1 VIDMTKVNLEN
12 DHVQHWDVVVSPD
25 QPWWN
30 LDLKEIW
37 QYRDLLFLLVRRDL
51 LAIYKQTV
59 LGPLWQLVQPLLTS
73 LMFAFVF
80 GIMGRMAAEGIPS
93 TLFYMAA
100 VVPWIFFANVLNK
113 TSTTLVTN
121 ASLMTK
127 VYFPRL
133 IAPLATT
140 LSTAVS
146 SLIQLALFFIIALG
160 YRLLGGYA
168 WSLDLSILM
177 LPVLL
182 LILVGLGFGLG
193 VIVSAMTTRF
203 RDLAFLVGFG
213 VQLLMY
219 MSPVIFPLDRVEP
232 GSNLRLALELNPMTP
247 VIEGFRAVLIGTY
260 VEWSTLLYSFGW
272 MVGVILVGL
281 AMFRR
286 VERTYVDVV

>member
-1 VIDMTKVNLEN
+1 VIAMTKVNVDN
-12 DHVQHWDVVVSPD
+12 DHGQHWDVVVSPD

-30 LDLKEIW
+30 IDLKEIW

-51 LAIYKQTV
+51 LAVYKQTV

-80 GIMGRMAAEGIPS
+80 GMMGRMAAEGIPP

-100 VVPWIFFANVLNK
+100 VVPWIFFSNVLNK
-113 TSTTLVTN
+113 TSTTLVAN
-121 ASLMTK
+121 ANLMTK

-160 YRLLGGYA
+160 YRLFAGYA
-168 WSLDLSILM
+168 WTLDSSILM

-182 LILVGLGFGLG
+182 VILVGLGFGLG
-193 VIVSAMTTRF
+193 VMVSAMTTRF
-203 RDLAFLVGFG
+203 RDLGFLVGFG
-213 VQLLMY
+213 IQLLMY

-232 GSNLRLALELNPMTP
+232 GSKLRMVLEYNPMTP
-247 VIEGFRAVLIGTY
+247 VIEGFRAVLVGTY
-260 VEWSTLLYSFGW
+260 VDWSTLLYSVLW

>member
-1 VIDMTKVNLEN
+1 MTKVNVEY
-12 DHVQHWDVVVSPD
+12 DQTQQWEVIVTPD

-30 LDLKEIW
+30 IDLREIW
-37 QYRDLLFLLVRRDL
+37 RYRDLLMLLVRRDL

-80 GIMGRMAAEGIPS
+80 GIMGRMAADGIPP

-113 TSTTLVTN
+113 TSTTLVTSAN
-121 ASLMTK
+121 LMTK

-140 LSTAVS
+140 LSTAIS

-160 YRLLGGYA
+160 YRLFGGYA
-168 WSLDLSILM
+168 WSLDATILM

-219 MSPVIFPLDRVEP
+219 MSPVIFPLDKVEP
-232 GSNLRLALELNPMTP
+232 GSKLRMVLELNPMTP

-272 MVGVILVGL
+272 VVGVIVIGL

>member
-1 VIDMTKVNLEN
+1 MIDMTKVNLEN

>member
-1 VIDMTKVNLEN
+1 MTKSNVNS
-12 DHVQHWDVVVSPD
+12 DQAQHWDVVVTPD

-30 LDLKEIW
+30 LDLREIW
-37 QYRDLLFLLVRRDL
+37 RYRDLLFLLVRRDL
-51 LAIYKQTV
+51 LAVYKQTV

-80 GIMGRMAAEGIPS
+80 GVMGRMALEGIPP

-100 VVPWIFFANVLNK
+100 VIPWIFFANVLNK
-113 TSTTLVTN
+113 TSTTLVAN
-121 ASLMTK
+121 AGLMTK

-140 LSTAVS
+140 VSTGVS
-146 SLIQLALFFIIALG
+146 SMIQLAMFFFIALG
-160 YRLLGGYA
+160 YRLFADYA
-168 WSLDLSILM
+168 WTLDASILM

-182 LILVGLGFGLG
+182 MILVGLGFGLG

-219 MSPVIFPLDRVEP
+219 MSPVIFPLEKVAIGSKLRMVVEW
-232 GSNLRLALELNPMTP
+232 NPMTP
-247 VIEGFRAVLIGTY
+247 VIEGFRSVLVGTDM
-260 VEWSTLLYSFGW
+260 EWSTLLYSLGW
-272 MVGVILVGL
+272 MVGVILIGL

>member
-1 VIDMTKVNLEN
+1 MTKVNVEM
-12 DHVQHWDVVVSPD
+12 DQSQHWEVVVTPD

-30 LDLKEIW
+30 LDLREIW
-37 QYRDLLFLLVRRDL
+37 RYRDLLFLLVRRDL
-51 LAIYKQTV
+51 LAVYKQTV
-59 LGPLWQLVQPLLTS
+59 LGPIWQLVQPLLTS

-80 GIMGRMAAEGIPS
+80 GVMGRMAVEGIPP

-113 TSTTLVTN
+113 TSTTLVAN
-121 ASLMTK
+121 AGLMTK

-140 LSTAVS
+140 VSTAVS
-146 SLIQLALFFIIALG
+146 SMIQLALFFCIALG
-160 YRLLGGYA
+160 YRLFGGYA
-168 WSLDLSILM
+168 WSLDASILM

-182 LILVGLGFGLG
+182 VILVGLGFGLG

-203 RDLAFLVGFG
+203 RDLTFLVGFG

-232 GSNLRLALELNPMTP
+232 GSKLRMVLEMNPMTP
-247 VIEGFRAVLIGTY
+247 LIEGFRAVLIGTY
-260 VEWSTLLYSFGW
+260 MEWSTLLYSLGW
-272 MVGVILVGL
+272 MVGVILIGL

>member
-1 VIDMTKVNLEN
+1 MTKVNLEN